1 VLAGWR
7 APGSFAR
14 RHVSGATKTKSG
26 DINMKNWLVRLLL
39 AAGCSTLIASPA
51 LAEYPEHA
59 ITLVT
64 PFAPG
69 GGSDLVTRVLAEAL
83 TRHLGE
89 KVIVQNFGG
98 AGGIIGTQHV
108 ASSAPDG
115 YTLLLHHT
123 GLATAPALYSHLTF
137 DPVKSFAD
145 VGLFADTPMII
156 VSSNSLPAH
165 NMKELA
171 DYVRK
176 NKEKVTFASSGSGS
190 ATHLCALL
198 FQKEVG
204 AKVTM
209 VQYKG
214 SGPALLDV
222 QANRVDLLCDVTAS
236 MSKYITSGSVRG
248 YVLTTDKRLPT
259 LKDLPSSDEVG
270 MPDLKIS
277 AWYGL
282 YAPAGTPQ
290 PVIDKLSKALA
301 EADADPQVKER
312 LAQMDT
318 TLFDS
323 KLATPDALHQRLT
336 SQIAFWTPI
345 IEAAGVKPN

>member
-1 VLAGWR
+1 
-7 APGSFAR
+7 
-14 RHVSGATKTKSG
+14 
-26 DINMKNWLVRLLL
+26 MKNWLMRLLFASCCGTFIANP
-39 AAGCSTLIASPA
+39 AA
-51 LAEYPEHA
+51 AEYPEHA

-69 GGSDLVTRVLAEAL
+69 GASDLVTRVLAEAL

-108 ASSAPDG
+108 ATSPPDG

-123 GLATAPALYSHLTF
+123 GLATATALYKHLTF

-145 VGLFADTPMII
+145 VGLFADTPMMI
-156 VSSNSLPAH
+156 VSSNSLPTQ
-165 NMKELA
+165 NMKELVE
-171 DYVRK
+171 YVRK
-176 NKEKVTFASSGSGS
+176 NKEQVTFASSGSGS

-198 FQKEVG
+198 FQKEIG

-209 VQYKG
+209 IQYKG
-214 SGPALLDV
+214 ASPALLDV
-222 QANRVDLLCDVTAS
+222 QANRVDLLCDATAS
-236 MSKYITSGSVRG
+236 MSKYVTSGSVRG
-248 YVLTTDKRLPT
+248 YVLATDKRLPT
-259 LKDLPSSDEVG
+259 LANLPVSDEVG
-270 MPDLKIS
+270 MPNLKIS

-290 PVIDKLSKALA
+290 PVIDKLAKALA
-301 EADADPQVKER
+301 ATDRDPQVKKR

-318 TLFDS
+318 TLFDP
-323 KLATPDALHQRLT
+323 KFATPEALHERLT

-345 IEAAGVKPN
+345 IEAAGIKPN